1 MFLVRH
7 GGLRN
12 DPALLEIDRTDHR
25 HPLQRIHHG
34 HRAEHRIVHHGEYRA
49 VRKHHVDVVLPGE
62 LLRNGLVAHQ
72 ALAALLGEQLAHV
85 AGQIV
90 NAVLHEIDHERDVV
104 VGAQNAGIALF
115 TQIDDRNAAL
125 GFGRDTA
132 LFVDPRKQSVEFGL
146 VADRQQQTAPHN
158 GSIDSAFHRRKE
170 EKILFH
176 VDTRFA
182 RILQQG
188 EQVLLL
194 LGGEVLVFIQFGLD
208 PDIKR
213 MLVQI
218 AGFALLHQRCGI
230 DRHGHKRVCGQD
242 AAVIRAAAAGNNQHG
257 RRRKAGQLQ
266 RS

>member
-1 MFLVRH
+1 V
-7 GGLRN
+7 
-12 DPALLEIDRTDHR
+12 PSI
-25 HPLQRIHHG
+25 
-34 HRAEHRIVHHGEYRA
+34 
-49 VRKHHVDVVLPGE
+49 
-62 LLRNGLVAHQ
+62 
-72 ALAALLGEQLAHV
+72 AAKKKKS
-85 AGQIV
+85 
-90 NAVLHEIDHERDVV
+90 
-104 VGAQNAGIALF
+104 F
-115 TQIDDRNAAL
+115 
-125 GFGRDTA
+125 
-132 LFVDPRKQSVEFGL
+132 
-146 VADRQQQTAPHN
+146 
-158 GSIDSAFHRRKE
+158 
-170 EKILFH
+170 FH

-257 RRRKAGQLQ
+257 RRRKADQLQ